1 MSLSPGEAC
10 PTVSFRRGLGRLK
23 IIFMFKSAVKK
34 IILASVVGFLSFSL
48 PIKKHVTIWM
58 IGDSTMCQYDSSH
71 FPLTGWGMPFAEY
84 FDSSV
89 TIKNEARGGRITRTF
104 ISENRWQPVG
114 DSLNEGDYV
123 FIQFGH
129 NDETN
134 SYHDR
139 YTPPED
145 YKKNL
150 IKFITESKDKNAI
163 PVLITP
169 VSRRKFDAA
178 GNAIETHE
186 VYSKIVRD
194 VAAEYKVSLIDLD
207 KMSIGLFQKFGPKN
221 AALLFMQLAPGKNP
235 DYPLGIND
243 NTHFTA
249 YGARHIAELVLQGI
263 KKDNLELQDRIIENK
278 KKN

>member
-1 MSLSPGEAC
+1 MTKIKLKYGLFVGLLALLSFTLP
-10 PTVSFRRGLGRLK
+10 
-23 IIFMFKSAVKK
+23 VKK
-34 IILASVVGFLSFSL
+34 Q
-48 PIKKHVTIWM
+48 VTIWM
-58 IGDSTMCQYDSSH
+58 IGDSTMCQYDSSR
-71 FPLTGWGMPFAEY
+71 FPLTGWGMPFSEY

-89 TIKNEARGGRITRTF
+89 AIKNEARGGRSTRTF
-104 ISENRWQPVG
+104 ISENRWQPIV
-114 DSLNEGDYV
+114 DNLKEGDYV

-129 NDETN
+129 NDEAK
-134 SYHDR
+134 SYPDR
-139 YTPPED
+139 YTTPED

-150 IKFITESKDKNAI
+150 IRFITESKDKNAI

-178 GNAIETHE
+178 GNAVETHE

-194 VAAEYKVSLIDLD
+194 VAGEYKVSLIDLD
-207 KMSIGLFQKFGPKN
+207 QMSIQLLQKFGEKN
-221 AALLFMQLAPGKNP
+221 SALLFMQLEPGENP

-243 NTHFTA
+243 NTHFDT

-263 KKDNLELQDRIIENK
+263 KKNSLELQDRIIENK